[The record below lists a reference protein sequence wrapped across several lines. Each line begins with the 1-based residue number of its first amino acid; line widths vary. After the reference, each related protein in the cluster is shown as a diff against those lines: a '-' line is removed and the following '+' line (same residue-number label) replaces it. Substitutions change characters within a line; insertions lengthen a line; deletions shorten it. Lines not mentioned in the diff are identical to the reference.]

1 MNTILLVSSIMLLGI
16 MALIFLYVFIK
27 AIGALNRYESENYDE
42 DQEEEMMEQFKH
54 GLNRGLILGQI
65 ALYKMWIESG
75 ETVLIGSY
83 ENIKNEMYE
92 NFRKFFN
99 SEEDMR
105 TWNEK
110 FDSYVEQTKDSPQ

>member
-27 AIGALNRYESENYDE
+27 AIGVLNRYESENYDE

-54 GLNRGLILGQI
+54 GVNRGLILGQI

-75 ETVLIGSY
+75 ETVLVGSY

>member
-75 ETVLIGSY
+75 ETVLVGSY

>member
-110 FDSYVEQTKDSPQ
+110 FDSYVEQTKDSSQ

>member
-75 ETVLIGSY
+75 ETVLVGSY

-110 FDSYVEQTKDSPQ
+110 FDSYVEQTKDSSQ